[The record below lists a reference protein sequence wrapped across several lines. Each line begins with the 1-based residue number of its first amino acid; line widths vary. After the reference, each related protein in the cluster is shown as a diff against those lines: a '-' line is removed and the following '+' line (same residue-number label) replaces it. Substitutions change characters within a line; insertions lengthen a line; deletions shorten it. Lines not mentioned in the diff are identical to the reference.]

1 MLKQI
6 KEKELL
12 LIINN
17 YIEKSDFYKEK
28 FQKDN
33 FKDFY
38 SIPYLKKDEILE
50 DQKKYPPYGNNLCCN
65 KDDIIRLHRT
75 SGTTNKPLLIALTK
89 NDLDIV
95 TNIGGELFKLTGMNS
110 SDTVFNCLNYNM
122 WMGGFTDHL
131 SMEKTGANI
140 IPFGVGHTDSLI
152 ELMMNLKSSSIH
164 CTPSYLKIIK
174 EKLSL
179 LNLKPKD
186 LNLKKGFFGAEGGL
200 QNKKFRKNIEDNWG
214 LEAFNANYG
223 LSEVISMFGSECKN
237 KDGLHFGA
245 QDVLYIELLDNNLNS
260 IILNDGAKGELVV
273 THLKKESQ
281 PLIRYRTG
289 DIIEIISL
297 DNCDCNFKGFKFK
310 ITGRVDDM
318 LVINGVNFFP
328 ESIRTILGEYP
339 ELSGIYKIITTK
351 KEPIEKI
358 KLIVGIHDISFH
370 TNELEESLFKN
381 IKSHLNVSIEI
392 EFTDKIKL
400 NGNKIKMI
408 ERI

>member
-1 MLKQI
+1 MLKQLD
-6 KEKELL
+6 EKELL

-17 YIEKSDFYKEK
+17 YIKKSDFYKEK
-28 FQKDN
+28 FKKN
-33 FKDFY
+33 IFYDFS
-38 SIPYLKKDEILE
+38 SIPFLKKNEILE
-50 DQKKYPPYGNNLCCN
+50 DQKMHPPYGNNLCCN
-65 KDDIIRLHRT
+65 KNDIIRLHRT

-95 TNIGGELFKLTGMNS
+95 TDIGGKLFKLTGMNS

-131 SMEKTGANI
+131 SMEKTGANV

-152 ELMMNLKSSSIH
+152 ELMMNLDSSSIH

-174 EKLSL
+174 EKLSI

-186 LNLKKGFFGAEGGL
+186 LKLKKGFFGAEGGL
-200 QNKKFRKNIEDNWG
+200 QNKKFRENIENNWG

-237 KDGLHFGA
+237 KNGLHFGA
-245 QDVLYIELLDNNLNS
+245 LDVLYVELIDSDLNNIE
-260 IILNDGAKGELVV
+260 IKDGAKGELVV

-297 DNCDCNFKGFKFK
+297 DNCSCKFNGFKFK

-318 LVINGVNFFP
+318 LIINGVNFFP
-328 ESIRTILGEYP
+328 ESIRDILSEYP

-358 KLIVGIHDISFH
+358 KLIVGIHDIKYY
-370 TNELEESLFKN
+370 NNNLEEKLFKN
-381 IKSHLNVSIEI
+381 IKSHLNISIDI
-392 EFTDKIKL
+392 EFTDNIKL
-400 NGNKIKMI
+400 NGNKIKI
-408 ERI
+408 LERL